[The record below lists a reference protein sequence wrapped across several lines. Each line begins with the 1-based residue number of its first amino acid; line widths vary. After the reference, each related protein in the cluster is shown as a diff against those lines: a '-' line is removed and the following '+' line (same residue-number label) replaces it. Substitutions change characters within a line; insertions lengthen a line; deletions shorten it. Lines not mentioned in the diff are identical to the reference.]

1 MTEKSS
7 VHGVRFDKCNVNQV
21 MNGER
26 KTFRYF
32 ILSTWSCVN
41 SENSRDRENACICIC
56 VRTALVLE
64 HARDTLCLCSPPFCV
79 RDSQRWLVV
88 IRLCYFRYISG
99 LGYHPIKILCVCSLL
114 RCIPRGINQKL
125 LWNNKMQHLINLIN
139 PETPWG
145 DQHLISP
152 YNINGWNDEIYL
164 IPL

>member
-1 MTEKSS
+1 M
-7 VHGVRFDKCNVNQV
+7 RFDKCNVNQG

-32 ILSTWSCVN
+32 ILSAWSCVN

-88 IRLCYFRYISG
+88 IRLCYFRYISS
-99 LGYHPIKILCVCSLL
+99 LGYHPIKILCVFSLI
-114 RCIPRGINQKL
+114 RCIPRSIIKSYSEIIKCNTL
-125 LWNNKMQHLINLIN
+125 LTLLTLLTQRPPGVISILFLLTTSTA
-139 PETPWG
+139 ETMKFT
-145 DQHLISP
+145 
-152 YNINGWNDEIYL
+152 
-164 IPL
+164 